1 MAIAYQPGG
10 NSIKDGSAVITAVPQ
25 SAPSGLVTTLD
36 RRANVVSNINTGK
49 VGVSLDQRYLSWQED
64 KYETLPVAS
73 GDYATGTNAAAT
85 ISLAAAGP
93 GRNHVITGL
102 SFGYNTTPAAGATIK
117 IEDGSGNVVFKAP
130 VTTAG
135 FESVNFYPPKVC
147 SPNTD
152 VTITLSAGGSGV
164 VGDVNIIGRRIQ

>member
-36 RRANVVSNINTGK
+36 RRANVVADINTGK
-49 VGVSLDQRYLSWQED
+49 VGVSLDQRYLSWNED
-64 KYETLPVAS
+64 KFETLPVAS
-73 GDYATGTNAAAT
+73 GDYATGTNAAAVIT
-85 ISLAAAGP
+85 LPAAGP

-102 SFGYNTTPAAGATIK
+102 SFGYNATPASGAVIK
-117 IEDGSGNVVFKAP
+117 IEDGSGNVVYKAP
-130 VTTAG
+130 ITDAG

-147 SPNTD
+147 SPNTN
-152 VTITLSAGGSGV
+152 VTITLSAGGAGV